1 MGTAIENGDFKVFL
15 QPKFSLMDFSITG
28 AEALIRWKRPDGTMI
43 YPDDFIPL
51 YEKNGQ
57 ITELDLYVF
66 EQVAAL
72 QKKTMEKFGRYIPIS
87 VNLSLRHALE
97 PDTVKR
103 YQQVLDQYGLDSS
116 AIEIELAETGSL
128 TSNDYQHIKNMIE
141 QFREKQFRTAMDD
154 FGAGYSMLNMLIDIP
169 VDTIKLD
176 RAFVHHCESN
186 DRGTGLQGQ
195 CPWRILRK

>member
-1 MGTAIENGDFKVFL
+1 MENGDFKVFL
-15 QPKFSLMDFSITG
+15 QPKFSLMDFSVTG

-128 TSNDYQHIKNMIE
+128 TSNDYQHIKNMI
-141 QFREKQFRTAMDD
+141 
-154 FGAGYSMLNMLIDIP
+154 
-169 VDTIKLD
+169 
-176 RAFVHHCESN
+176 
-186 DRGTGLQGQ
+186 
-195 CPWRILRK
+195 